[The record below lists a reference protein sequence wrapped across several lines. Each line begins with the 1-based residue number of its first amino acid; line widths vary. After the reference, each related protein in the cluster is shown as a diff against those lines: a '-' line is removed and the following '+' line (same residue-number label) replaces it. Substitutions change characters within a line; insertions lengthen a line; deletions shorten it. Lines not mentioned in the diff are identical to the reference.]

1 MDKGDYDTRV
11 YEMIASGPYEEY
23 LYKNGK
29 PKDPLNAMIEGANI
43 TRQRT
48 AHLMGEEKLERRLL
62 VSNPKVASLYCL
74 PKIHKNPLA
83 MRPISSNVSTPM
95 EKMAAWV
102 VNGMKHYPISHGA
115 SVKNSV
121 DLVEQLKGVEL
132 RMGEILV
139 SFDVKA
145 LFPSVP
151 VPDAIQSFR
160 GHLERSRASSIQ
172 IEAYTS
178 IVERC
183 MDQNFFTFRG
193 KFYRQKRYVDD
204 VFAIVEE
211 RHLEQ
216 TLELLNT
223 RHPTIKFTVEQEV
236 DKKLPFLDLIISRK
250 PDNSLKFGIYRKP
263 TSTDRYIT
271 SDSNHCGA
279 QKQAAFHSMAH
290 RLVSVPMEKDEYTIE
305 KEKIKKAAKL
315 NGYDEDFVEKIIR
328 THERKQHKREV
339 TTLQPEKENLERISM
354 PFYAKVTNRIKNAL
368 KRHGYHVTHKSENR
382 LRDLLCNAKDKIPS
396 NEKSGIYKIE
406 CQDCAAVY
414 IGQTRRK
421 FKVRL
426 KEHKKAVA
434 NKRANESSVASH
446 AISLQHNVDWD
457 NAKILKNIRKSSQLN
472 AWESM
477 HIMTSEQPLMN
488 EDDAPILS
496 PLFHLTKL
504 KL

>member
-1 MDKGDYDTRV
+1 MY
-11 YEMIASGPYEEY
+11 
-23 LYKNGK
+23 
-29 PKDPLNAMIEGANI
+29 
-43 TRQRT
+43 
-48 AHLMGEEKLERRLL
+48 
-62 VSNPKVASLYCL
+62 
-74 PKIHKNPLA
+74 
-83 MRPISSNVSTPM
+83 NVSTPM

-102 VNGMKHYPISHGA
+102 VNEMKHYPISHGA

-193 KFYRQKRYVDD
+193 KFYRQVFGLCMGSKLSPLLAELFMSDFEGKLKEEKIFPRVWKRYVDD

-250 PDNSLKFGIYRKP
+250 SDNSLKFGIYRKP